1 VLVKGPLSDGIGSRN
16 KGVFAR
22 PTYTDGFII
31 GTAID
36 CTIYF
41 AIITPPS
48 LGSAHS
54 PSGLDCILYI
64 FLVSMA
70 HLTETAQAI
79 ARQNIIKFNRRAWDA
94 QLQGL
99 EVEVG
104 NEISNDRKSMAN
116 T

>member
-16 KGVFAR
+16 KGVLAR

-48 LGSAHS
+48 VGSAHS
-54 PSGLDCILYI
+54 PSGLDCILY
-64 FLVSMA
+64 MA
-70 HLTETAQAI
+70 HLIETAQAI

-99 EVEVG
+99 KVEVEVG

>member
-1 VLVKGPLSDGIGSRN
+1 
-16 KGVFAR
+16 
-22 PTYTDGFII
+22 
-31 GTAID
+31 
-36 CTIYF
+36 
-41 AIITPPS
+41 
-48 LGSAHS
+48 
-54 PSGLDCILYI
+54 
-64 FLVSMA
+64 MA
-70 HLTETAQAI
+70 HLIETAQAI